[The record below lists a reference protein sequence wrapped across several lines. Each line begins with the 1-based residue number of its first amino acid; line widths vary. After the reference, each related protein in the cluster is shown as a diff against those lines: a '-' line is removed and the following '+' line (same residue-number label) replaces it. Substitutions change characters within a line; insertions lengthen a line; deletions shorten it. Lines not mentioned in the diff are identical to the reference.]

1 MPITC
6 YVGVQFRTADNASA
20 LVSISNAGLVSI
32 ASTTGI
38 AINSG
43 ADVDHDIIN
52 LEGITGGGKLIW
64 DHSATSLDWNKNLS
78 ITGNVG
84 IGTSSPSSYLATKLV
99 LGCAD
104 EDGMTLAATSG
115 STKQNIYFADGTS
128 GSARNRG
135 NLSYDHADD
144 SLRMGTAAGH
154 SRFVMDSTGTVLVPA
169 KGVFGTDNASTHGV
183 DKALNAITAGNA
195 NQQLGLY
202 DTLAD
207 SSTRY
212 SAVFHRVGTNASMTW
227 VGSISNASSSVSFNT
242 TSDYRLK
249 ENVSYTWDATTRLKG
264 LKPCRFN
271 FIADDTNTL
280 VDGFLAHEVSSY
292 CPQAVME
299 EKDGDIMQ
307 SIDHSKLVPLL
318 VKTIQELE
326 ARITILEA

>member
-1 MPITC
+1 MVLLLAHETDARND
-6 YVGVQFRTADNASA
+6 FNTNASGA
-20 LVSISNAGLVSI
+20 ATFAGSV
-32 ASTTGI
+32 TTGGNLHI
-38 AINSG
+38 APGSNTPY
-43 ADVDHDIIN
+43 
-52 LEGITGGGKLIW
+52 ITGGAVSTVFRNNANNASLI
-64 DHSATSLDWNKNLS
+64 TILNG
-78 ITGNVG
+78 GNVG